1 MSIRQEEAPEAGEL
15 VPVRSFEDGKL
26 KQHVSVLHAGPIP
39 DCVTKGY
46 VSGDSLCVQGRGAHP
61 QA

>member
-1 MSIRQEEAPEAGEL
+1 MLSEPYHSKGITG

-26 KQHVSVLHAGPIP
+26 KQHVSVLHEGPIP

-46 VSGDSLCVQGRGAHP
+46 VSGDSLCVQGRSAHP